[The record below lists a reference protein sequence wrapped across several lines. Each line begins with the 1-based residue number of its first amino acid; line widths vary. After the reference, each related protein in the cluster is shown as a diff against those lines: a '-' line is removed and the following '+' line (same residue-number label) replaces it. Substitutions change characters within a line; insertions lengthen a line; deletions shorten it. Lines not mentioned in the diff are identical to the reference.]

1 MVNPFSDPLY
11 FLTPLV
17 GVIISFILAVFVV
30 RKGLRVEANRLF
42 GLTLLFVSL
51 WALFVYLMRSS
62 PDTKHALVWEQG
74 ALVFSLSIFVFY
86 YHFTLVYTRAHN
98 TKLLWAAYSYFI
110 LVAILGGTG
119 LFVERMTWEG
129 SYYAPQFTRLFS
141 LLFIAGVFL
150 MAMGIRNLLRA
161 YHIASV
167 YEDKVRYTY
176 LVIAAILPFILA
188 IPDFFPSL
196 PPIGIF
202 GNLLCGI
209 ISAVA
214 IIKYHLLGINI
225 VIRKSMAY
233 LLVSTTIA
241 APYVAIIYIVY
252 HVLGSDIPIWGH
264 ALIVA
269 ALAILL
275 QSTWQK
281 TRELVDRLFYGERY
295 DYLKAIED
303 FGWQMNSIAESES
316 LADSVVNIVSNALQA
331 RSACLLMPL
340 HEKEGYRIVAS
351 YGVKDIPN
359 QFILSKD
366 SPLIHWME
374 SNSGIVRKRDF
385 TIMTQ
390 LQLIGDRVQNYISLL
405 DGELFVPLVVRDQLV
420 GILVLGRKLFE
431 QQYSTEDER
440 LLSSIAAQVAIEL
453 ENAMLYARQR
463 EVNQQLL
470 EQSDL
475 KTEFLMAVAHEL
487 RTPLTAILSSSEVMS
502 DTLKSSPSSF
512 LRRLANNIHSSALS
526 MNKRIEELLDS
537 AKVRINTLEV
547 NLEDTDLIPVVNS
560 VVNILSVLFTEK
572 KQSITLDIPS
582 YLPMII
588 ADRDRLEQILINLLS
603 NANKFSPKDSVIEV
617 RAFEADSMIVLEVE
631 DSAEPITEKERSRL
645 FEPYYR
651 GEDPGRRQRLPGLG
665 LGLVISKRLV
675 EIQHGKMWVET
686 TEGRGNI
693 FAFSIPVAKEASEKV
708 VVY

>member
-1 MVNPFSDPLY
+1 M
-11 FLTPLV
+11 
-17 GVIISFILAVFVV
+17 IW
-30 RKGLRVEANRLF
+30 K
-42 GLTLLFVSL
+42 
-51 WALFVYLMRSS
+51 
-62 PDTKHALVWEQG
+62 
-74 ALVFSLSIFVFY
+74 
-86 YHFTLVYTRAHN
+86 
-98 TKLLWAAYSYFI
+98 
-110 LVAILGGTG
+110 
-119 LFVERMTWEG
+119 G
-129 SYYAPQFTRLFS
+129 SYYAPEFTMLFS

-150 MAMGIRNLLRA
+150 MGMGIRNLLRA
-161 YHIASV
+161 YHMTSL

-176 LVIAAILPFILA
+176 LVVAAILPFVLA

-214 IIKYHLLGINI
+214 IIKYHLLDINI

-281 TRELVDRLFYGERY
+281 MREWVDRLFYGERY

-303 FGWQMNSIAESES
+303 FGWQMNSIAESDS
-316 LADSVVNIVSNALQA
+316 LADSVVNIVTNALQA

-351 YGVKDIPN
+351 YGLKDIPN
-359 QFILSKD
+359 QFILSKN

-385 TIMTQ
+385 GIMTQ
-390 LQLIGDRVQNYISLL
+390 LQLIGERVQNYISLL

-420 GILVLGRKLFE
+420 GILVLGRKLSE

-440 LLSSIAAQVAIEL
+440 LLSSIATQVAIEL
-453 ENAMLYARQR
+453 ENALLYARER

-487 RTPLTAILSSSEVMS
+487 RTPLTAILSSSEAIS
-502 DTLKSSPSSF
+502 STLNSSSNTYLS
-512 LRRLANNIHSSALS
+512 RLANNINRSALA
-526 MNKRIEELLDS
+526 MDNRIQELLDS

-547 NLEDTDLIPVVNS
+547 NLQNIDLAPVIDS
-560 VVNILSVLFTEK
+560 VMNILSVLFSD
-572 KQSITLDIPS
+572 KQQSVNVYIPS
-582 YLPMII
+582 SLPNVM

-603 NANKFSPKDSVIEV
+603 NANKFSPKGSVIEV
-617 RAFEADSMIVLEVE
+617 RAFRDDSMIVLEVE
-631 DSAEPITEKERSRL
+631 DSGEPITEKERVRL

-651 GEDPGRRQRLPGLG
+651 GEDPKRRQRLPGLG
-665 LGLVISKRLV
+665 LGLVISKRLI
-675 EIQHGKMWVET
+675 EIQHGKMWFET
-686 TEGRGNI
+686 REDRGNI
-693 FAFSIPVAKEASEKV
+693 FAFSIPIAMEASEKI